1 MAFAQNNLGDVS
13 WNRASY
19 GGGKAEYQ
27 KAIGFFENAK
37 QRFTEAGYTSHP
49 SHRPEGRSGE
59 EADGEEVGLRFPPT
73 APCLSAGF
81 TVPICP
87 ATGTPCR
94 EPQKDSG

>member
-37 QRFTEAGYTSHP
+37 QFY
-49 SHRPEGRSGE
+49 RSRLHH
-59 EADGEEVGLRFPPT
+59 AIPLTDRKVDLVKKQM
-73 APCLSAGF
+73 A
-81 TVPICP
+81 
-87 ATGTPCR
+87 
-94 EPQKDSG
+94 KK

>member
-37 QRFTEAGYTSHP
+37 Q
-49 SHRPEGRSGE
+49 
-59 EADGEEVGLRFPPT
+59 GLPK
-73 APCLSAGF
+73 
-81 TVPICP
+81 P
-87 ATGTPCR
+87 ATPCPSLSPTR
-94 EPQKDSG
+94 RSIW

>member
-37 QRFTEAGYTSHP
+37 QGFTEAGYTMP
-49 SHRPEGRSGE
+49 SLSPSTLLAHRALSFGRLYRPYMSCHRNPLPGTAEG
-59 EADGEEVGLRFPPT
+59 
-73 APCLSAGF
+73 
-81 TVPICP
+81 
-87 ATGTPCR
+87 
-94 EPQKDSG
+94 